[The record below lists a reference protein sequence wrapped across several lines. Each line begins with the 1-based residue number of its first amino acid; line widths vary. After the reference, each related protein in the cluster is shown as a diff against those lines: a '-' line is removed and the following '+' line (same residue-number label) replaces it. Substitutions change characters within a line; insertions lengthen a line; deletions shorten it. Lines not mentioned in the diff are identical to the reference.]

1 MSRGYNSARPG
12 DVVGFG
18 ELGGFTTAAPG
29 LSKLAVLPALG
40 TTDIHLVGDDYVP
53 GQLWNSRVGAK
64 VAGAYG
70 PLGDTPLARNSG
82 LPGRRELYNFY
93 NNGTNT
99 SAMYLETDGS
109 HVLVASDQ
117 ITYEQ
122 IVRVPNTY
130 VVENYSIGL
139 CTGGAGNPPST
150 QIVNVASAIDATGG
164 IASLCTNNAAG
175 IYSGSLAGSIAPAG
189 QYALFTTVINNA
201 AGTWKFF
208 LNGTLTAVQ
217 SGSVTGT
224 LQALAPGRLGIGGRW
239 DQANSNFTLYW
250 GGSIVEVMRHR
261 EALSDATVA
270 TRAAPFNLVRGY

>member
-1 MSRGYNSARPG
+1 MSRGYNTARPG
-12 DVVGFG
+12 GVSGFG
-18 ELGGFTTAAPG
+18 SLGGFDAESPG

-53 GQLWNSRVGAK
+53 GELWNSRVGSK

-70 PLGDTPLARNSG
+70 PLGDTPLARNSS

-109 HVLVASDQ
+109 HVLVTSDQ

-130 VVENYSIGL
+130 SVENYTIGL

-164 IASLCTNNAAG
+164 IASLCTNNASG
-175 IYSGSLAGSIAPAG
+175 IYSGSLASAIAPAG
-189 QYALFTTVINNA
+189 QYAMFTTVINNV

-208 LNGTLTAVQ
+208 LNGTLTVVQ
-217 SGSVTGT
+217 SASVTGT
-224 LQALAPGRLGIGGRW
+224 LQALAPGRLGVGGRW

-250 GGSIVEVMRHR
+250 GGSIVEVARHR
-261 EALSDATVA
+261 EALSDGVVA
-270 TRAAPFNLVRGY
+270 SRAAPFNLVRGY